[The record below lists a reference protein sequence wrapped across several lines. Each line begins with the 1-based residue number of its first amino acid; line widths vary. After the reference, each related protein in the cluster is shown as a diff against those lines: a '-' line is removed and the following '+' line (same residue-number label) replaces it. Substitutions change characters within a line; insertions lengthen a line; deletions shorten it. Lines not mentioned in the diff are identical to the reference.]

1 VIRKQRNP
9 KNSLRESSIIPRWP
23 SLAYQLYKYRETLRE
38 ILLLRKYSKQQ
49 AQSGIDLLKLN
60 KGEEKKQKKKKKV
73 DAAQPEE
80 DAEDFGLKES
90 GNKAAA
96 DEEDEP

>member
-1 VIRKQRNP
+1 MRVPDSQKLKP
-9 KNSLRESSIIPRWP
+9 HYS
-23 SLAYQLYKYRETLRE
+23 ETLRE

-80 DAEDFGLKES
+80 EAEDFGLKQS
-90 GNKAAA
+90 GKKAAPDD
-96 DEEDEP
+96 DEEA